1 MRDQGAVF
9 DVLIVGGGPIGLATA
24 CYLAEAGLS
33 AVVAEPRTGPID
45 KACGEGLMPPAVAA
59 LRALGVDPVGRRL
72 RGIRYCDPTH
82 SVDAE
87 FRSGPGRGVRR
98 TVLHAALAERAEAVG
113 VELVPKRITEFSQS
127 AACVQADGLTARF
140 LVAADGLHSP
150 IRRACN
156 LDPASAAPSASV
168 SLSASASASAVPA
181 PARPARYGLRRHFQ
195 TAPWTDFVEV
205 HWSRA
210 SEAYVTPVDD
220 GLVGVAILGPAGAT
234 FDERLAAFPALRERL
249 AGAEGAGPVRGAGP
263 LRQAVRRRVAPGGR
277 VLLVGDASG
286 YVDALTGEGISVGL
300 AQARA
305 LAVCLAAGRPAEYE
319 RRWHR
324 VSRRSNLLTAA
335 LLAARRN
342 PVLGPRIVPAA
353 GALPAVFG
361 GAVRLITG

>member
-1 MRDQGAVF
+1 MY
-9 DVLIVGGGPIGLATA
+9 DVLVVGGGPIGLATA
-24 CYLAEAGLS
+24 CYAAEAGLT

-59 LRALGVDPVGRRL
+59 LRGLGVEPAGRQL
-72 RGIRYCDPTH
+72 RGIRYCDASH

-98 TVLHAALAERAEAVG
+98 TVLHEALAARAEAAG
-113 VELVPKRITEFSQS
+113 VKVVPERVTEFWQS
-127 AACVQADGLTARF
+127 AGCVEASGITARY

-150 IRRACN
+150 IRRACG
-156 LDPASAAPSASV
+156 LD
-168 SLSASASASAVPA
+168 PA
-181 PARPARYGLRRHFQ
+181 PARHARYGLRRHFQ

-205 HWSRA
+205 HWSA
-210 SEAYVTPVDD
+210 GSEAYVTPVDD
-220 GLVGVAILGPAGAT
+220 GLVGVAVLGPAGDA
-234 FDERLAAFPALRERL
+234 FDERLAAFPELLDRL
-249 AGAEGAGPVRGAGP
+249 GGATAGPVRGAGP

-277 VLLVGDASG
+277 ILLVGDAAG

-300 AQARA
+300 GQARA
-305 LAVCLAAGRPAEYE
+305 LVACLAAGRPADYE
-319 RRWHR
+319 RQWRR
-324 VSRRSNLLTAA
+324 VCRRSNLLTVA

-353 GALPAVFG
+353 GVLPAVFG